1 MADDSSGSGSGFMG
15 VIIGALLIAVIALG
29 VFAYTG
35 GFGGNTRTAEVKIEA
50 PEVPTSNNG
59 G

>member
-1 MADDSSGSGSGFMG
+1 MADDSGGGSGFMG

-35 GFGGNTRTAEVKIEA
+35 GFNGNNRTAEIKIEA
-50 PEVPTSNNG
+50 PEVPG
-59 G
+59 GDSGG

>member
-1 MADDSSGSGSGFMG
+1 MADDSGGSSGFMG
-15 VIIGALLIAVIALG
+15 VIIGALLIAVLALG

-35 GFGGNTRTAEVKIEA
+35 GFNNTRTAEIKIEA
-50 PEVPTSNNG
+50 PEVPTGNSG

>member
-1 MADDSSGSGSGFMG
+1 MADDSGGGGSGFMG
-15 VIIGALLIAVIALG
+15 VIVGALLIAVIALG

-35 GFGGNTRTAEVKIEA
+35 GLGGNTRTAEIKIEA
-50 PEVPTSNNG
+50 PEVPTGNNG